1 MRHERRACVLD
12 EEALDPL
19 IRLDGI
25 VLTGEEDEVI
35 EGGLPPKER
44 VDALER
50 RPHVAEAAPVADVP
64 AEEVDVRKLRERS
77 HESVVLFIV
86 CLLVDVDGHEAR
98 SVWAAYESVELA
110 EILVRR
116 DDVGDAHD
124 DPRTPRL
131 PLERSGAAALRPGW
145 GQRSPVSSRTS

>member
-35 EGGLPPKER
+35 EGDLPPKER

-50 RPHVAEAAPVADVP
+50 RPHVAEAA
-64 AEEVDVRKLRERS
+64 L
-77 HESVVLFIV
+77 
-86 CLLVDVDGHEAR
+86 
-98 SVWAAYESVELA
+98 
-110 EILVRR
+110 
-116 DDVGDAHD
+116 
-124 DPRTPRL
+124 
-131 PLERSGAAALRPGW
+131 
-145 GQRSPVSSRTS
+145 